1 MLRSRT
7 LVCVGLAVVALALF
21 GVSATLGQD
30 GIDLANR
37 QNDGTVVRET
47 VQPSDAVSDLSREV
61 ARLRQRLQRRPV
73 AQDIS
78 RNPFLF
84 ITEEGEAESVRSPRR
99 TREIPDAAGED
110 IVTAWSSRTA
120 FSFIGVAL
128 DEGQRTAILL
138 MEDGQ
143 VVVVGVGESVAT
155 DYRVGAIE
163 EAAIT
168 MIDSNGT
175 VRRYELR

>member
-1 MLRSRT
+1 
-7 LVCVGLAVVALALF
+7 
-21 GVSATLGQD
+21 
-30 GIDLANR
+30 
-37 QNDGTVVRET
+37 
-47 VQPSDAVSDLSREV
+47 
-61 ARLRQRLQRRPV
+61 
-73 AQDIS
+73 
-78 RNPFLF
+78 
-84 ITEEGEAESVRSPRR
+84 
-99 TREIPDAAGED
+99 
-110 IVTAWSSRTA
+110 VTAWSSRTA